1 MFVMIY
7 SFFLLTIYHMVLEL
21 KDDELGFILFFS
33 FSFIFSYILLLIM
46 RQRRQYMTLSQVT

>member
-1 MFVMIY
+1 
-7 SFFLLTIYHMVLEL
+7 MVLEL